1 MAFYSLSLTLQ
12 FAVSQWTEVCPLFTL
27 PQFRGFNS
35 TFRAL
40 ELESR
45 ADRDK
50 GFQVDKIIEELFGY
64 VQTSDITN
72 LMEFWRY
79 LDTRYFSR
87 LDSRFQRTVKKFELC
102 LLRYYLVHAM
112 QVKRR
117 DKVIEFFDVYGAEL
131 HENSEWLKWFALPY
145 SKNPTAD
152 PAFETFFSKQ
162 WLDNYIVSLHNFL
175 NTIFQ
180 NMPLPSLLT
189 FNLDKIQ
196 RKAQQTEIDALKASV
211 ESLKANLETLEGENL
226 SLKQKLTETKKEM
239 TDGMTRMRRRAVS
252 MVDSKTRSSLASSDS
267 SSKTDSRNRRKTTQ
281 SLSLSIP
288 EDDGISEPST
298 SDSLS
303 DSNEAFL
310 ITTQEEFFEHTSGIT
325 HAKFSGNGTTIASCD
340 MDNIIRTWSYQDQ
353 LSNPSKIKN
362 AANVLSLE
370 WEARSDKLLLIGTDS
385 GLIRVYNTESQSIVQ
400 TFRTEEKLPKVTQ
413 ISCSPSESVF
423 VSAASNATY
432 GMSGASVGSLIS
444 WNLKTMQMQQ
454 SFDLEGSEASSVIN
468 TVQYNHNGQLLVSG
482 TDQGF
487 IRIFDARTIKPIMEW
502 KAENPVATC
511 FAQFSF
517 DETSIMDVS
526 ATGMFTQWS
535 VHKPG
540 VSISSVKL
548 TGFPPPSPF
557 SLPASTTPQSPI
569 DIPGASLPIIDIPK
583 PRVSSSSA
591 SRKSVSSMRSGRLP
605 SVDDTV
611 TQTLLSVS
619 PRPQMVAFSHDT
631 EHLLCAATATE
642 QPDSPVVGTVYQVAT
657 GEPAQQIAASQNEKL
672 TVVDWTSAANACLT
686 GTADGSIRV
695 TKLIRV

>member
-1 MAFYSLSLTLQ
+1 
-12 FAVSQWTEVCPLFTL
+12 
-27 PQFRGFNS
+27 
-35 TFRAL
+35 
-40 ELESR
+40 
-45 ADRDK
+45 
-50 GFQVDKIIEELFGY
+50 
-64 VQTSDITN
+64 
-72 LMEFWRY
+72 
-79 LDTRYFSR
+79 
-87 LDSRFQRTVKKFELC
+87 
-102 LLRYYLVHAM
+102 M

-145 SKNPTAD
+145 SKNPTTD

-196 RKAQQTEIDALKASV
+196 KKAQQTEIDALKASV
-211 ESLKANLETLEGENL
+211 ETLKANMETLEGENL

-252 MVDSKTRSSLASSDS
+252 MVDSKTRTSLASTDS
-267 SSKTDSRNRRKTTQ
+267 SSKTETRSRRKTTQ

-298 SDSLS
+298 SESLS

-325 HAKFSGNGTTIASCD
+325 HAKFSSNGSTIASCD

-400 TFRTEEKLPKVTQ
+400 TFRTDEALPKVTQ
-413 ISCSPSESVF
+413 ISCSPAESVF

-432 GMSGASVGSLIS
+432 GTLGASAGSLIS
-444 WNLKTMQMQQ
+444 WNLKTMQKQQ
-454 SFDLEGSEASSVIN
+454 TFELEGSEASSVIN

-482 TDQGF
+482 NDQGF
-487 IRIFDARTIKPIMEW
+487 MRIFDARTIKPIMEW
-502 KAENPVATC
+502 KSESQAATC

-526 ATGMFTQWS
+526 ANGMLTQWS

-540 VSISSVKL
+540 VSLSSVKL
-548 TGFPPPSPF
+548 AGFPPSSPF
-557 SLPASTTPQSPI
+557 SMPAATQSPI
-569 DIPGASLPIIDIPK
+569 DIPGGRSPPTIDIPK

-605 SVDDTV
+605 SVDDTY

-631 EHLLCAATATE
+631 EHVLCAANATE
-642 QPDSPVVGTVYQVAT
+642 RADSTVVGMVYQVAN
-657 GEPAQQIAASQNEKL
+657 GEPAQQIAATQTEKL

>member
-1 MAFYSLSLTLQ
+1 MNSIYQVDDLVKEYLL
-12 FAVSQWTEVCPLFTL
+12 
-27 PQFRGFNS
+27 FRGFS
-35 TFRAL
+35 TTFRAL

-45 ADRDK
+45 TDRDK

-64 VQTSDITN
+64 VQSSDITN
-72 LMEFWRY
+72 LLDFWRY

-87 LDSRFQRTVKKFELC
+87 LDSRFQRSVKKFELC
-102 LLRYYLVHAM
+102 LLRYYLIHAM

-145 SKNPTAD
+145 SKNPTTD

-180 NMPLPSLLT
+180 NMPLPTLLA

-196 RKAQQTEIDALKASV
+196 RKAQLAEIEALKASV
-211 ESLKANLETLEGENL
+211 ESLKSNVETLEAENL
-226 SLKQKLTETKKEM
+226 SLNQKLTETKREM

-252 MVDSKTRSSLASSDS
+252 MLDPKPRSTASSTD
-267 SSKTDSRNRRKTTQ
+267 SSKTETRSRRQTTRG
-281 SLSLSIP
+281 LSLSIL
-288 EDDGISEPST
+288 EDDGHSDPS
-298 SDSLS
+298 SVGSLS

-310 ITTQEEFFEHTSGIT
+310 ITNQEEFFEHTSGIT
-325 HAKFSGNGTTIASCD
+325 HAKFSSNGSTIASCD

-362 AANVLSLE
+362 ASNVLSLE
-370 WEARSDKLLLIGTDS
+370 WEARSDKLLLFGTDS
-385 GLIRVYNTESQSIVQ
+385 GLIRVYNTESQSIIQ
-400 TFRTEEKLPKVTQ
+400 GFRTDDKYPRVTHL
-413 ISCSPSESVF
+413 SCSPSEPVF
-423 VSAASNATY
+423 VSAASNAIY
-432 GMSGASVGSLIS
+432 GSQKATVGSLVS

-454 SFDLEGSEASSVIN
+454 MFELEGSEASSVIN

-482 TDQGF
+482 NDQGL
-487 IRIFDARTIKPIMEW
+487 IKIFDARTIKPIMEW
-502 KAENPVATC
+502 KAETPVASC

-517 DETSIMDVS
+517 DETSILDVS
-526 ATGMFTQWS
+526 ATGQFTQWS
-535 VHKPG
+535 IHKPG
-540 VSISSVKL
+540 VSLSSFKL
-548 TGFPPPSPF
+548 AGFPPPAPICM
-557 SLPASTTPQSPI
+557 PTTVSTTSPPPI
-569 DIPGASLPIIDIPK
+569 DIPGSSSPPIPDIPK

-591 SRKSVSSMRSGRLP
+591 SRKSISSMRSGRFH

-611 TQTLLSVS
+611 TQTLLSAT

-631 EHLLCAATATE
+631 EHLLCAATAIE
-642 QPDSPVVGTVYQVAT
+642 QAESPVIGVIYQVAT
-657 GEPAQQIAASQNEKL
+657 GEPTQQIASTQTEKL
-672 TVVDWTSAANACLT
+672 TVVDWTGAANACLT

-695 TKLIRV
+695 TKLMRV

>member
-1 MAFYSLSLTLQ
+1 MNSIYQVDDLVKEYLL
-12 FAVSQWTEVCPLFTL
+12 
-27 PQFRGFNS
+27 FRGFNS

-72 LMEFWRY
+72 LLEFWRY

-102 LLRYYLVHAM
+102 LLRYYLELILTLTLAM

-145 SKNPTAD
+145 SKNPTTD

-189 FNLDKIQ
+189 LNLDKIQ
-196 RKAQQTEIDALKASV
+196 KKAQQTEIDALKASIDT
-211 ESLKANLETLEGENL
+211 LKANMETLEGENL

-252 MVDSKTRSSLASSDS
+252 MVDAKTRTSVGSPDS
-267 SSKTDSRNRRKTTQ
+267 SSKAETRSRRKTTQ

-288 EDDGISEPST
+288 EDDAISGPST

-325 HAKFSGNGTTIASCD
+325 HAKFSSNGTTIASCD

-400 TFRTEEKLPKVTQ
+400 TFRTDEKLPKVTQ
-413 ISCSPSESVF
+413 ISCSPAESVF

-432 GMSGASVGSLIS
+432 GTHGASAGSLIS
-444 WNLKTMQMQQ
+444 WNLKTMQKQQ
-454 SFDLEGSEASSVIN
+454 TFELEGSEASSIIN

-482 TDQGF
+482 NDQGF

-502 KAENPVATC
+502 KSEAQVATC

-526 ATGMFTQWS
+526 ANGMLTQWS

-540 VSISSVKL
+540 VSLSSVKL

-557 SLPASTTPQSPI
+557 SLPTSQSPI
-569 DIPGASLPIIDIPK
+569 DIPGNLPPSTIDIPK

-591 SRKSVSSMRSGRLP
+591 SRRSVSSMRSARLP
-605 SVDDTV
+605 SVDDTY
-611 TQTLLSVS
+611 TQTMLSVS

-631 EHLLCAATATE
+631 EHVLCAATE
-642 QPDSPVVGTVYQVAT
+642 RENGPVVGMVYQVAH
-657 GEPAQQIAASQNEKL
+657 GEPVQQIAATQNEKL

>member
-1 MAFYSLSLTLQ
+1 MNSIYQVDDL
-12 FAVSQWTEVCPLFTL
+12 
-27 PQFRGFNS
+27 FRGFSN

-64 VQTSDITN
+64 VQNSDITN

-102 LLRYYLVHAM
+102 LLRYYLIHAM

-117 DKVIEFFDVYGAEL
+117 DKVVEFFDIYGAEL
-131 HENSEWLKWFALPY
+131 HENSEWLKWFALP
-145 SKNPTAD
+145 
-152 PAFETFFSKQ
+152 
-162 WLDNYIVSLHNFL
+162 
-175 NTIFQ
+175 
-180 NMPLPSLLT
+180 SLLA

-196 RKAQQTEIDALKASV
+196 RKTQQAEIETLKASV
-211 ESLKANLETLEGENL
+211 ESLKSNIETLEGENL

-252 MVDSKTRSSLASSDS
+252 MIDPKPRSTASSTDS
-267 SSKTDSRNRRKTTQ
+267 STKTESRSRRRTTQ
-281 SLSLSIP
+281 TLSLSIP
-288 EDDGISEPST
+288 EDDGH
-298 SDSLS
+298 SDRSSVGSPS
-303 DSNEAFL
+303 DSNETFL
-310 ITTQEEFFEHTSGIT
+310 ITSQEEFFEHTSGIT
-325 HAKFSGNGTTIASCD
+325 HAKFSSNGSSIASCD

-362 AANVLSLE
+362 ASNVLSLE

-400 TFRTEEKLPKVTQ
+400 GFRTDDKYPSVTQ
-413 ISCSPSESVF
+413 LSCSPSESVF
-423 VSAASNATY
+423 VSAASNAIY
-432 GMSGASVGSLIS
+432 GSRNASVGSLVS

-454 SFDLEGSEASSVIN
+454 SFELEGSEASSVIN

-482 TDQGF
+482 NDQGL
-487 IRIFDARTIKPIMEW
+487 IKIFDARTIKPIMEW
-502 KAENPVATC
+502 KAETAVASC

-517 DETSIMDVS
+517 DETSILDVS
-526 ATGMFTQWS
+526 ANGSFTQWS
-535 VHKPG
+535 IHKPG
-540 VSISSVKL
+540 VSLSSFKL
-548 TGFPPPSPF
+548 AGFPPPSPI
-557 SLPASTTPQSPI
+557 SMPTSTPSPI
-569 DIPGASLPIIDIPK
+569 DIPGASPLPSTDIPK

-591 SRKSVSSMRSGRLP
+591 SRKSISSMRSGRFHTM
-605 SVDDTV
+605 DDTV
-611 TQTLLSVS
+611 TQTLLSVT

-631 EHLLCAATATE
+631 EHLLCAATANE
-642 QPDSPVVGTVYQVAT
+642 QATSPVVGMIYQVAN
-657 GEPAQQIAASQNEKL
+657 GEVTQQIASTQSEKL